1 MPNTSSFFIFSSSLL
16 RAVKKRNN
24 SEPIIKNN
32 YSINNTMITTT
43 KTTCLTLGMLAI
55 GGLMTISALT
65 ATRPTTTTT
74 AAFADSNAISRVE
87 RIFAALMGHQPVQ
100 TGRPAA

>member
-1 MPNTSSFFIFSSSLL
+1 MLG
-16 RAVKKRNN
+16 
-24 SEPIIKNN
+24 
-32 YSINNTMITTT
+32 
-43 KTTCLTLGMLAI
+43 TLAN
-55 GGLMTISALT
+55 GGLLKTSALT
-65 ATRPTTTTT
+65 STA